1 MGSYEPEAIMKSHPS
16 ILPLVVLLTVGAA
29 GAVAAQDFDVLLPG
43 VLTQDSTGA
52 CDVLYSPLTK
62 AYYMLDNLGGFVLG
76 DTVVVTAAFEGESF
90 CDTELYSYL
99 HDNTIASWRGYDFG
113 CGYLLFDPEYGCG
126 VLDSERF
133 GPLSIGSP
141 PGFRNGQF
149 VRAIGT
155 MQLYPYLAI
164 PECFAYYG
172 LFDITLSACADTS
185 TATQSL
191 SWSRLKARFH

>member
-16 ILPLVVLLTVGAA
+16 ILPLVLFLTVGAA

-43 VLTQDSTGA
+43 ILTQDSAGV
-52 CDVLYSPLTK
+52 CDVLYSPVTK
-62 AYYMLDNLGGFVLG
+62 AYYMLDNLGGFALG

-113 CGYLLFDPEYGCG
+113 CGQILMDPEYGCAT
-126 VLDSERF
+126 VESDRF
-133 GPLSIGSP
+133 GPLLVGWSG
-141 PGFRNGQF
+141 GFDNGDL

-155 MQLYPYLAI
+155 VQLFPCLAI
-164 PECFAYYG
+164 PECFAYYC
-172 LFDITLSACADTS
+172 LFDVTLSACSDTS
-185 TATQSL
+185 TATESL
-191 SWSRLKARFH
+191 SWGRLKARFH